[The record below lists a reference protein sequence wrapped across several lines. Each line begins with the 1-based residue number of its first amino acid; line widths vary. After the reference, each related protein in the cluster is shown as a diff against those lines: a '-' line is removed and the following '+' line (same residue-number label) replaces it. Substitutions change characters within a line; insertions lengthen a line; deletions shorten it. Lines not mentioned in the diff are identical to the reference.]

1 MPSPLNNVFFNWAA
15 LVALCALP
23 YVKLRDQLGLETP
36 EALQWSLV
44 AIGAAGTIA
53 VFSVARQASRSR
65 RAARARVASRPH

>member
-53 VFSVARQASRSR
+53 VLSVARQASRSR